1 MWQKLKKMFGLL
13 ETQAASKTAVP
24 TSPNVEKELSLPP
37 LSKESESSESSIF
50 EHWDNSLPTDDPD
63 VDNGNSLGGN
73 PFPPTVRF

>member
-13 ETQAASKTAVP
+13 ETQATSKTVVP
-24 TSPNVEKELSLPP
+24 TRPNSEKELSLPP
-37 LSKESESSESSIF
+37 LSKKSRLLEEPIF
-50 EHWDNSLPTDDPD
+50 EHWDNSLPADDPD